1 MNLSLSRCDEA
12 DLPWLDGAVIES
24 VRRVCEAL
32 GANDLTI
39 DMIVVDDSY
48 IQAINR
54 EFRGVDQSTNVIS
67 FSYLDDDLP
76 HEGDDLAGEVYVS
89 YQTLEKEAKVMGVSP
104 RSVFLRVGVHG
115 LLHVLGYDHERD
127 SDAERMGAEER
138 RILSPLLAPEE
149 MEAFF

>member
-1 MNLSLSRCDEA
+1 MNLSLSRSDEA
-12 DLPWLDGAVIES
+12 NLPWLDDAVIES
-24 VRRVCEAL
+24 MRRVCEAL
-32 GANDLTI
+32 GADDLTV
-39 DMIVVDDSY
+39 DMIVVDDPR
-48 IQAINR
+48 IQTINR
-54 EFRGVDQSTNVIS
+54 EFRGVDRPTNVLS

-89 YQTLEKEAKVMGVSP
+89 HQTVEKEANDLGVSP
-104 RSVFLRVGVHG
+104 RCAFLRVGVHG

-127 SDAERMGAEER
+127 SDAERMAAEER